1 MTLPAGVI
9 IDAYAISDSDAPIE
23 IRIQRAQ
30 QMDGPDR
37 WKVIRGSHCLSKRGD
52 WVYEPLPSSRTDAF
66 LKRCRF
72 DDAGEAIAA
81 AVKAHTKA
89 GR

>member
-1 MTLPAGVI
+1 MTLPEGVI
-9 IDAYAISDSDAPIE
+9 IDAYAISDGNADPE
-23 IRIQRAQ
+23 IQIQRARQ
-30 QMDGPDR
+30 FDGPDR

-72 DDAGEAIAA
+72 DDAGDAIDAA
-81 AVKAHTKA
+81 LKAHKKG